1 MHGIVSFPNTSDTTC
16 IMKKWIS
23 NWLFSLSASRYLQFD
38 VIFGSEHQN
47 LATFH
52 QMFIVWLDTIR
63 VPLTNTI
70 IKIVIT
76 FRYSKLK
83 HFTFTAFQGATI
95 QWIVHSLLCLR
106 ISEFITYANQ
116 INFKSQP
123 KHCWYKSACSSAI
136 EKVITHHSHSPK
148 RCCEKL
154 TADGIV
160 LNNKREHIRLTKWRF
175 MVDHC
180 MEIVCV

>member
-1 MHGIVSFPNTSDTTC
+1 MELLRFSKSSDITW

-38 VIFGSEHQN
+38 VIFGTEHQN

-63 VPLTNTI
+63 APLTNTI

-95 QWIVHSLLCLR
+95 HRIVYSLLWLH

-123 KHCWYKSACSSAI
+123 THCWYKSASFECHRKGNHSPFAFA
-136 EKVITHHSHSPK
+136 EKVLRKT
-148 RCCEKL
+148 RC
-154 TADGIV
+154 
-160 LNNKREHIRLTKWRF
+160 WW
-175 MVDHC
+175 HC
-180 MEIVCV
+180 AK